1 MRNVRL
7 EAFNGWRICCWSHL
21 NSPVAHSKP
30 RRTRCLS
37 SMPRESSGLPTA
49 KDSRSSAHP
58 QDEIIGLSIEHLMP
72 ERFRTRHL
80 RHSDHYT
87 NDVRPMGVGLELYGR
102 RKDGREFPTQQG
114 ERAQTGLDAPAGA
127 RPGPLSRHVLAAL
140 HLR

>member
-1 MRNVRL
+1 MLLAPPELARRAL
-7 EAFNGWRICCWSHL
+7 EAAPDAMLIID
-21 NSPVAHSKP
+21 A
-30 RRTRCLS
+30 
-37 SMPRESSGLPTA
+37 SGIIWFTNRQVLA
-49 KDSRSSAHP
+49 LFGHP

-140 HLR
+140 DLR